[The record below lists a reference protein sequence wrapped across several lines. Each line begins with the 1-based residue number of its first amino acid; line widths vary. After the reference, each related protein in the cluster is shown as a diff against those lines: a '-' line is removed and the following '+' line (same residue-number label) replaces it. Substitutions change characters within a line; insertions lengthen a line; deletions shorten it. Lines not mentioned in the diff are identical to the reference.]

1 MISRATALIL
11 AIVTALS
18 LLWVSA
24 AAADNPKKVALVIGN
39 STYTTLGKLPNPK
52 NDADAI
58 ASTLRGMDF
67 QVTEI
72 TDVTVQGFAKALSQ
86 FHRLANGADVA
97 LIYYSGHGLQLNS
110 ENYLIAVDATLDFDT
125 SLNYQAIPLTAVL
138 EATKGAATTLVYVDA
153 CRTIPTEGTFLADA
167 NERDAV
173 LRGPAPVDLAQK
185 NVKNTMVGFSASVG
199 QTAEDGSGHNSPFTA
214 AMVQYL
220 PQQGMSV
227 TDMFNAVTAQVVKT
241 TDGVQKPQAFSDI
254 AGNITLVAQQ
264 IIVVAPGAS
273 ANGGQVDAPNSE
285 ERAFGDAKS
294 VGTIGAYRAFIGRF
308 PAGFY
313 AELAREE
320 ITKLSGEAGAQ
331 PAEPTASSQ
340 ELPVATLDPGAQCD
354 RLAGD
359 PADPKHTGAGVA
371 IEDIDADGAIH
382 SCAAA
387 VTVNPDELRYAYEA
401 GRALLA
407 KGNNTAALTAM
418 QLAAAGGYSEAMLYV
433 AQAMIK
439 GDQLPVDISNGTLL
453 LQQAADA
460 GSSTAKHLLGL
471 DVSADLDAA
480 RSHAR
485 EMSDVSVAGGA
496 ALSGTTDNTP
506 AYVTF
511 LTPANRASVS
521 IYLSGFTATGD
532 LDLYLEDAGGKV
544 IAKSNGVG
552 DMPEVVNLAS
562 NEATR
567 YYVRIQPVGSD
578 ASSKYSLSIT
588 GVGALVEPDL
598 SFYGKYVET
607 DGDWKIY
614 RSADRCNMITR
625 PTHIMPPVGWL
636 TYRPW
641 FYIGVTKDSDSI
653 FTAMLTTSKVDG
665 TDLFSNGQVQT
676 FATDQDGKES
686 EIPVA
691 FRQNELRMISA
702 CSEGSPDMCID
713 AGAIAA
719 FMTDD
724 HVTIYGKA
732 PADGAQSS
740 VTYSLSG
747 YSKAAR
753 RINQLCGAKADFIA
767 PQ

>member
-1 MISRATALIL
+1 MWVGAAL
-11 AIVTALS
+11 
-18 LLWVSA
+18 
-24 AAADNPKKVALVIGN
+24 ADTKKVALVIGN
-39 STYTTLGKLPNPK
+39 SNYATLGKLPNPK

-58 ASTLRGMDF
+58 SSTLRGMDF
-67 QVTEI
+67 QVTELN
-72 TDVTVQGFAKALSQ
+72 DVTVQDFAKALSQ

-138 EATKGAATTLVYVDA
+138 DATKGADTTLVYVDA
-153 CRTIPTEGTFLADA
+153 CRSIPTEGTFLAEA

-173 LRGPAPVDLAQK
+173 LRGPAPVNLTERQ
-185 NVKNTMVGFSASVG
+185 VKNTMVGFSASVG

-220 PQQGMSV
+220 PQQGMSI

-241 TDGVQKPQAFSDI
+241 TDGQQKPQAFSDI

-264 IIVVAPGAS
+264 IVVVAPGAS
-273 ANGGQVDAPNSE
+273 ANGGQVDPPNSE

-320 ITKLSGEAGAQ
+320 VTKLSGEAGQQ
-331 PAEPTASSQ
+331 PAEPAAPNQ
-340 ELPVATLDPGAQCD
+340 ERPVATLDPGGQCD
-354 RLAGD
+354 TLAGD
-359 PADPKHTGAGVA
+359 PADPKHQGAGIA
-371 IEDIDADGAIH
+371 IEDIDGDGAIH

-387 VTVNPDELRYAYEA
+387 VTVNPGELRYAYEA

-407 KGNNTAALTAM
+407 KGNGTAAMTAM
-418 QLAAAGGYSEAMLYV
+418 QLASAGGYPEAMLYV

-439 GDQLPVDISNGTLL
+439 GEEVPVDISGGTML

-460 GSSTAKHLLGL
+460 GSNTAKHLLGL

-480 RSHAR
+480 RAR
-485 EMSDVSVAGGA
+485 AQEMSDVSVTGGA
-496 ALSGTTDNTP
+496 SFNGTTDNTP
-506 AYVTF
+506 TYLTF
-511 LTPANRASVS
+511 LTPASRASVS
-521 IYLSGFTATGD
+521 IFLSGFTATGD

-552 DMPEVVNLAS
+552 DAPEVANLAS

-578 ASSKYSLSIT
+578 ATSKYALSIT
-588 GVGALVEPDL
+588 GVSTLAEPDL
-598 SFYGKYVET
+598 GFYGKYVET

-614 RSADRCNMITR
+614 RAGDRCNMITR

-653 FTAMLTTSKVDG
+653 YTAMLTTSKVDG
-665 TDLFSNGQVQT
+665 TDLFSNGQAQAFV
-676 FATDQDGKES
+676 TDQDGKES

-702 CSEGSPDMCID
+702 CSAGSADMCID
-713 AGAIAA
+713 SGAVTA

-724 HVTIYGKA
+724 SVTIYGKS
-732 PADGAQSS
+732 PADGASTS
-740 VTYSLSG
+740 LTYSLSG
-747 YSKAAR
+747 YTKAAH
-753 RINQLCGAKADFIA
+753 RINQLCGGKATFIT